1 MDWPFHLQEE
11 RRREGRAAALEDAHG
26 ERPGCRLERQ
36 AQAGG
41 RGFMDGLARPPER
54 DEGGAHLGSDREAPQ
69 LLVARARQPG
79 KQRVAAGGAQR
90 LLGGPQGIAP
100 ARGPDHD
107 KLREV
112 DPCGG
117 QRRRV
122 GQVRRRKPDHALAR
136 RGEVELPAALL
147 EELDLERFGELLQL
161 HGDGGL
167 GEVQLFR
174 GARDAAEARDG
185 LEDDQLGEKPMAKVT
200 AQLRSRHLGS
210 LSGNRG
216 LACRRDVARAR
227 GGFLLPGRPGM
238 SSGMTAAAREATPL
252 RDAAILPEARAPGND
267 PLRFAMDPIA
277 DRQ

>member
-90 LLGGPQGIAP
+90 LLGRPQGIAP

-136 RGEVELPAALL
+136 RGEGRERRQEERELADALAVA
-147 EELDLERFGELLQL
+147 ENFSQSASRPPSSRQL
-161 HGDGGL
+161 AVQEGITRGDGWTRAGK
-167 GEVQLFR
+167 R
-174 GARDAAEARDG
+174 CAAPNG
-185 LEDDQLGEKPMAKVT
+185 VPLEDFVE
-200 AQLRSRHLGS
+200 RRHDTVLLYS
-210 LSGNRG
+210 IT
-216 LACRRDVARAR
+216 CRPSTSAAVPD
-227 GGFLLPGRPGM
+227 RP
-238 SSGMTAAAREATPL
+238 R
-252 RDAAILPEARAPGND
+252 
-267 PLRFAMDPIA
+267 
-277 DRQ
+277 